1 MADTL
6 ATVSEELA
14 GTVAAAGAG
23 VVRVD
28 GRRRLGASGI
38 VWSEDGLI
46 VTANHVLESD
56 DDIKVGLP
64 DGGALAATLVGR
76 DPTTDV
82 AVLRADAGGLAP
94 LDWSGPEDSR
104 VGNLVVAVG
113 RPGKTVQATLGIVS
127 ALRTGWRTRA
137 GGHIDTYLQTDV
149 VMYPG
154 FSGGPLVDSSG
165 RVLGL
170 NSSALL
176 RGVTVSIPAPTIRQ
190 VVELLVEHGRIS
202 RGYLGIGAQAARL
215 PEALAKE
222 IGQETGLLLVSVEEG
237 SPAQRAGLVLGD
249 TVVAL
254 DGGPIRQQ
262 DDLLAA
268 LGADTVGKTLTAR
281 IVRGGE
287 ARDLSL
293 TVGER
298 PRGA

>member
-6 ATVSEELA
+6 ARVSEELA
-14 GTVAAAGAG
+14 ATVEAAGVG
-23 VVRVD
+23 VVRID
-28 GRRRLGASGI
+28 GRRRLGATGI
-38 VWSEDGLI
+38 VWSEDGLV

-64 DGGALAATLVGR
+64 DGGEAAATLVGR

-82 AVLRADAGGLAP
+82 AVLRADAAGLAP
-94 LDWSGPEDSR
+94 LEWSGPGDAR

-127 ALRTGWRTRA
+127 ALGAGWRTRA

-154 FSGGPLVDSSG
+154 FSGGPLVDSLG
-165 RVLGL
+165 KALGL
-170 NSSALL
+170 NTSALL
-176 RGVTVSIPAPTIRQ
+176 RGVTVSIPAPTVRQ
-190 VVELLVEHGRIS
+190 VVELLVQHGRIS
-202 RGYLGIGAQAARL
+202 RGYLGIGAQIARL
-215 PEALAKE
+215 PDALAKE
-222 IGQETGLLLVSVEEG
+222 LDQETGLLLVSVEEG

-249 TVVAL
+249 TVIAI
-254 DGGPIRQQ
+254 DGGPVRQQ

-268 LGADTVGKTLTAR
+268 LGADAVGKTLPVK

-287 ARDLSL
+287 KRELSL

-298 PRGA
+298 TGEA